1 MPILADNGE
10 GNEQDGKDIYGVVQM
25 INKTEFDG
33 QVLVLFSTFDPFSWQ
48 SLSHIQSLSSH

>member
-10 GNEQDGKDIYGVVQM
+10 ATGEDGKDIYGVVQM

-33 QVLVLFSTFDPFSWQ
+33 QVLPP
-48 SLSHIQSLSSH
+48 SLDL